1 MMEVQS
7 IVQCLLVF
15 LICLAVSA
23 ICVTG
28 KFAFA
33 QLRRE
38 YLEEL
43 VRDGDTSLKPLLS
56 LYDKPIVFLGT
67 AQLGMALSGLIA
79 GAAGFCGL
87 YGLYGLLAPYIGH
100 TWLIW
105 LIEVCAGIV
114 LCFILWV
121 FGELIPKSIGLQR
134 PEKSLKALRRFI
146 QPWSRPF
153 MPFILFGNW
162 LGRAILADRNLDVT
176 NEIDMAHS
184 EDEIRMLVTASHK
197 EGKIDQVESELIGN
211 VFDFADRLAKE
222 IMVPRQDIVCLYT
235 EDTMNQ
241 HLQTIRQSR
250 HTRYPLCEDD
260 KDHVLGLVHIK
271 DIMDLYIHKRSNL
284 NLIKRPILM
293 VPEIM
298 PASKLLQLMRM
309 RRTYLAMVVDEY
321 GSTVGLIGLEDIL
334 EELVGT
340 IQNEHTQ
347 EKEEIQPLPDGAYE
361 FAGTVLLD
369 DVEELLH
376 IPVEDDVD
384 TDTIGGYVFN
394 ALGHTPKV
402 HDEVTIGAYCF
413 TVLEMQRF
421 RIVRLKAV
429 PLPEAAAPGEDSGD
443 EEDRPHE
450 S

>member
-1 MMEVQS
+1 M
-7 IVQCLLVF
+7 
-15 LICLAVSA
+15 
-23 ICVTG
+23 
-28 KFAFA
+28 
-33 QLRRE
+33 
-38 YLEEL
+38 
-43 VRDGDTSLKPLLS
+43 
-56 LYDKPIVFLGT
+56 
-67 AQLGMALSGLIA
+67 
-79 GAAGFCGL
+79 
-87 YGLYGLLAPYIGH
+87 
-100 TWLIW
+100 
-105 LIEVCAGIV
+105 
-114 LCFILWV
+114 
-121 FGELIPKSIGLQR
+121 
-134 PEKSLKALRRFI
+134 
-146 QPWSRPF
+146 
-153 MPFILFGNW
+153 
-162 LGRAILADRNLDVT
+162 T

-334 EELVGT
+334 EELVG
-340 IQNEHTQ
+340 IMPAGEE
-347 EKEEIQPLPDGAYE
+347 EKNGRSEPYHSA
-361 FAGTVLLD
+361 
-369 DVEELLH
+369 
-376 IPVEDDVD
+376 
-384 TDTIGGYVFN
+384 
-394 ALGHTPKV
+394 
-402 HDEVTIGAYCF
+402 
-413 TVLEMQRF
+413 
-421 RIVRLKAV
+421 
-429 PLPEAAAPGEDSGD
+429 
-443 EEDRPHE
+443 RP
-450 S
+450 

>member
-1 MMEVQS
+1 
-7 IVQCLLVF
+7 
-15 LICLAVSA
+15 
-23 ICVTG
+23 
-28 KFAFA
+28 
-33 QLRRE
+33 
-38 YLEEL
+38 
-43 VRDGDTSLKPLLS
+43 
-56 LYDKPIVFLGT
+56 
-67 AQLGMALSGLIA
+67 
-79 GAAGFCGL
+79 
-87 YGLYGLLAPYIGH
+87 
-100 TWLIW
+100 
-105 LIEVCAGIV
+105 
-114 LCFILWV
+114 
-121 FGELIPKSIGLQR
+121 
-134 PEKSLKALRRFI
+134 
-146 QPWSRPF
+146 
-153 MPFILFGNW
+153 
-162 LGRAILADRNLDVT
+162 
-176 NEIDMAHS
+176 
-184 EDEIRMLVTASHK
+184 
-197 EGKIDQVESELIGN
+197 
-211 VFDFADRLAKE
+211 
-222 IMVPRQDIVCLYT
+222 
-235 EDTMNQ
+235 
-241 HLQTIRQSR
+241 
-250 HTRYPLCEDD
+250 
-260 KDHVLGLVHIK
+260 
-271 DIMDLYIHKRSNL
+271 MDLYIHKRSNL

-298 PASKLLQLMRM
+298 PASKLLQLMRT

-402 HDEVTIGAYCF
+402 HDEVTIGAYRF

-429 PLPEAAAPGEDSGD
+429 PLPPADNDEEDSGT
-443 EEDRPHE
+443 EEETAHE

>member
-1 MMEVQS
+1 MEAQL
-7 IVQCLLVF
+7 IVQCFLVF
-15 LICLAVSA
+15 LICLIISAV
-23 ICVTG
+23 CVTG

-43 VRDGDTSLKPLLS
+43 IRDGDVSLRPLLS
-56 LYDKPIVFLGT
+56 LYDKPIIFLAT
-67 AQLGMALSGLIA
+67 AQLGMALSGLVA
-79 GAAGFCGL
+79 GAAGFCIL
-87 YGLYGLLAPYIGH
+87 YSLYGLLEPYVGH
-100 TWLIW
+100 VWILWLIDVVVAV
-105 LIEVCAGIV
+105 I

-121 FGELIPKSIGLQR
+121 FGELIPKSVGLQR
-134 PEKSLKALRRFI
+134 PEKSLRMVHRLI
-146 QPWSRPF
+146 HPWSHPLL
-153 MPFILFGNW
+153 PFIVFGNG
-162 LGRAILADRNLDVT
+162 LGRLILADRGLDVT
-176 NEIDMAHS
+176 NEIDLAHS
-184 EDEIRMLVTASHK
+184 EDEIRMLITASHK

-211 VFDFADRLAKE
+211 VFDFADLLAKE

-235 EDTMNQ
+235 EETMHQ

-260 KDHVLGLVHIK
+260 KDHILGLVHIK

-284 NLIKRPILM
+284 NLIKRPILTI
-293 VPEIM
+293 PEIM

-334 EELVGT
+334 EELVGA
-340 IQNEHTQ
+340 IQNEHTH

-376 IPVEDDVD
+376 IPVEEDVD

-394 ALGHTPKV
+394 ALGHTPIV
-402 HDEVTIGAYCF
+402 HDEVTIGNYRF
-413 TVLEMQRF
+413 EVLEMQRF

-429 PLPEAAAPGEDSGD
+429 PIPPPPAADAGPGEGDGDSHGD
-443 EEDRPHE
+443 
-450 S
+450 